1 MSNNT
6 HSTNSNCNFIRA
18 VEEAFF
24 LLDQDHNRSVNSHDF
39 CTMAKS
45 VGKKTHLFLIK

>member
-6 HSTNSNCNFIRA
+6 HTNSNFIRA

-45 VGKKTHLFLIK
+45 VGKKIHLFLIK